1 VENNDETRSRNVGCS
16 TKIPSC
22 LVLRLRLL
30 FAANPTIRKGDWYMC
45 TIQRHLAACAGK
57 TGKELSW
64 MLQHVQS
71 REREPKQVLITPE
84 LHARLRSFLAR
95 HNVSFTRFLCSAMQR
110 EIEECERI
118 NNGPFLI

>member
-1 VENNDETRSRNVGCS
+1 
-16 TKIPSC
+16 
-22 LVLRLRLL
+22 
-30 FAANPTIRKGDWYMC
+30 
-45 TIQRHLAACAGK
+45 
-57 TGKELSW
+57 